1 MPIHTYQKTVTTD
14 ISDVVKNSNI
24 RLSYIVQ
31 VPAGETTI
39 YQVNALGETSSD
51 GAELRAGERL
61 AFNWRDDGFEV
72 VNGACRFL
80 TSSSSS
86 DIRVI
91 ETLAKSRADFLRITQ
106 GERK

>member
-1 MPIHTYQKTVTTD
+1 MPIHTYQTTVTTS
-14 ISDVVKNSNI
+14 ISDVVKPSNI

-80 TSSSSS
+80 TSSSTS

-91 ETLAKSRADFLRITQ
+91 ETLAKNRDEFLRITQ